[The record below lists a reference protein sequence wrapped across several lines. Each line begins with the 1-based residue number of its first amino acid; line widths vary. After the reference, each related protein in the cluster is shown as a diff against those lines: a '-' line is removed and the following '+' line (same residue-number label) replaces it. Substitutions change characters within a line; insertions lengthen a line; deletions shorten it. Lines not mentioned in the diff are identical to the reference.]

1 MSDIW
6 MPGHTY
12 SHTYTIEDGTIRWGS
27 TTTNMNMIERRGKP
41 RTEEKRET
49 NASKLNPLWQLD
61 QELKA
66 IGGTDD
72 AVQG

>member
-1 MSDIW
+1 MKEIW
-6 MPGHTY
+6 MPDLIIST
-12 SHTYTIEDGTIRWGS
+12 DGRTLRYGS
-27 TTTNMNMIERRGKP
+27 TTTDLNMIERRGKP

-49 NASKLNPLWQLD
+49 NAIKLNPLWQLD

>member
-1 MSDIW
+1 MNW
-6 MPGHTY
+6 MPDLII
-12 SHTYTIEDGTIRWGS
+12 SVDGCALRYGS
-27 TTTNMNMIERRGKP
+27 TTTDLNMIERRGKP

-49 NASKLNPLWQLD
+49 NAAKLNPLWQLD

-66 IGGTDD
+66 LGGTDDD